1 MSAAV
6 AFTTVA
12 IFLAI
17 PELLIEAF
25 IDPSEPERD
34 MLLSV
39 GVTLLAMAALFQV
52 VDAMQVMAL
61 GLLRGVQDTTVPM
74 VIATISYWVIGM
86 PTAYVL
92 AFTLGMGPAGLWL
105 GLVVGL
111 SFAAIF
117 MMWRFWKRSV
127 RITLLKSAHPSA

>member
-1 MSAAV
+1 V

-17 PELLIEAF
+17 PEALISAF
-25 IDPSEPERD
+25 IDPNEPEKD

-39 GVTLLAMAALFQV
+39 GVSLLAMAALFQV
-52 VDAMQVMAL
+52 VDALQVMAL
-61 GLLRGVQDTTVPM
+61 GLLRGVQDTAVPM

-86 PTAYVL
+86 PISYLL
-92 AFTLGMGPAGLWL
+92 AFTLGVGPVGLWL

-111 SFAAIF
+111 SFAAVF
-117 MMWRFWKRSV
+117 MMWRFWTRSV
-127 RITLLKSAHPSA
+127 RITPLKSAHPSA